1 MRLCENFSVQIV
13 VEIVRAPERLGFVEV
28 RQRGSPEHSVIQT
41 GAPTTVPVH
50 VGRDISPILLRQI
63 CRYMTVSTDDFL
75 AA

>member
-1 MRLCENFSVQIV
+1 VKTSQYGSWLRSF
-13 VEIVRAPERLGFVEV
+13 APLERLGFVEV

-50 VGRDISPILLRQI
+50 VGRDILPILLRQI

-75 AA
+75 TA